1 MNLVGLILFLN
12 NDLCSDMA
20 LYDEYLRK
28 KVNELPDNPG
38 VYQYFDSSGVI
49 IYIGKAKNL
58 KKRVLSYLNKSN
70 QSSKTHLLVN
80 KIADLRYIVVNSEQD
95 ALLLENNLIKK
106 YKPKYNILLKDDK
119 SYPWICIKKEP
130 FPRVF
135 ITRRYIRDGSE
146 YFGPYTSGKFA
157 HVLINLIK
165 SLFKLRTC
173 NLALNEKAIQV
184 GKFKVCLEY
193 HIGNCKAP
201 CVGRIGQLEYDE
213 YIVQIRNILKGNLS
227 SVIEAMTA
235 KMIFYA
241 NSLKFEEANLMKEAL
256 QAVKNYQA
264 KSTIV
269 RTTISDTDVFSY
281 TEDEKYAYINYLRIL
296 HGAVVQVHTVELEK
310 KIEEEKESLL
320 AFAIY
325 EIRQMMDSHS
335 KEIIVPFY
343 PDIQLEGIDYVV
355 PQRGDKKQLLE
366 LSERNASYFR
376 LDRERQRSTKT
387 KENNTFNLL
396 KTIKLELKLPELPH
410 RIECFDNSNI
420 QGTNPVASCVVFLDG
435 KPAKREY
442 RKFHVKTVIG
452 ADDFASMEEI
462 IYRRYRRVL
471 DEGLELTNLIVI
483 DGGKGQLHSAVN
495 SLKKLG
501 LYGKVSILG
510 LAKQMEEIYFPEDQQ
525 PYLLAKNSVALKTLM
540 HIRDEAHRFGITF
553 HRRLREKNQI
563 NSVISQIK
571 GIGNNTEISLL
582 QEFKSVENIMKQS
595 IPELAKIIG
604 TKRAELVYN
613 YFHGSVE

>member
-1 MNLVGLILFLN
+1 
-12 NDLCSDMA
+12 MA

-28 KVNELPDNPG
+28 KVIELPDNPG

-173 NLALNEKAIQV
+173 NLALNEKAIQA

-320 AFAIY
+320 AFAVY

-571 GIGNNTEISLL
+571 DIGNNTEISLL